1 MEDKYIDLYKKL
13 SKLQWLLQRHNM
25 ANHAEN
31 GPFADTTRG
40 QGRVLAM
47 LKMQLEISTKDLS
60 YLLGIRIPSLNE
72 LLGKMEKRGYIE
84 RRPSEADKRVMIIHL
99 TEKGK
104 ATEQE
109 RTDYSDIFDCLSD
122 QEQVTFG
129 EYLDRVIAALKAQI
143 GDDWDDEK
151 MADWMRAARSRMSD
165 AQWEQ
170 IMTMRQRFGHH
181 GHNHRGM
188 PFCGGFDGFDH
199 APEETPEEDFDP
211 EHDGPRSEGHRGSRD
226 PRGARGPRRTED
238 RPDFEDH
245 RHPEDYHVSDRGHHD
260 SSRHRHSEDRPD
272 SEDHR
277 HPEDYHDSDRGHH
290 DSENPQHLENHHGS
304 KDHHNPE
311 EDHHNSEDCHHD
323 ESVK

>member
-13 SKLQWLLQRHNM
+13 SKLQWLLQRHSM
-25 ANHAEN
+25 ANHSEN

-129 EYLDRVIAALKAQI
+129 EYLDRVIVALKAQI
-143 GDDWDDEK
+143 GDGWDDEK

-188 PFCGGFDGFDH
+188 PFRGGFDGCDH
-199 APEETPEEDFDP
+199 SSEDMPEGERFDP
-211 EHDGPRSEGHRGSRD
+211 ERGGYESEGHRG
-226 PRGARGPRRTED
+226 PRGPREASGRRRAESRHDSDDPRSPED
-238 RPDFEDH
+238 HHDFEDH
-245 RHPEDYHVSDRGHHD
+245 RKAEGR
-260 SSRHRHSEDRPD
+260 R
-272 SEDHR
+272 
-277 HPEDYHDSDRGHH
+277 H
-290 DSENPQHLENHHGS
+290 DSENPQH
-304 KDHHNPE
+304 
-311 EDHHNSEDCHHD
+311 SEDRQNEENRHHD
-323 ESVK
+323 N